1 MMQMGLMQSAKAHK
15 NLKNWDIPEK
25 KEFHV
30 KTWDIPEKK
39 EFHVNVA

>member
-15 NLKNWDIPEK
+15 NLK
-25 KEFHV
+25 
-30 KTWDIPEKK
+30 TWDIPEKK